1 MGVKMLVRDWVGVIA
16 QVAATACP
24 PYNVAG
30 FFMAFAAANANR
42 LRIDPCEKKSKRRE
56 LRRVAPGSVGG
67 RGNWSHWHGDSIA
80 TFYSGNA
87 AAKFAKRFGFG

>member
-1 MGVKMLVRDWVGVIA
+1 MLVRDWLGVIA

-30 FFMAFAAANANR
+30 FFRAFAAATANR
-42 LRIDPCEKKSKRRE
+42 LRIGPCEKKTKRRE
-56 LRRVAPGSVGG
+56 LRRVAPRSLGG
-67 RGNWSHWHGDSIA
+67 RWSHSHERSIA

-87 AAKFAKRFGFG
+87 AAKFAKRLGFG